1 MQLIGKIIA
10 GTSTTIT
17 TKQGSKLDKTRL
29 KILDV
34 GDETAGDVNVYWVDF
49 MGDAALTAEQL
60 DKVNHQDATIEIRR
74 ISASLYNGKAYM
86 NISGGMILLGGN
98 PVQEKLVEAF
108 LNRSK

>member
-17 TKQGSKLDKTRL
+17 TKQGAKLDKTRL

-34 GDETAGDVNVYWVDF
+34 GDETSGDVNVYWADF
-49 MGDAALTAEQL
+49 MGDAALMAKQL

-74 ISASLYNGKAYM
+74 ISARCGSLRGIALPWSAMWVCAKW
-86 NISGGMILLGGN
+86 
-98 PVQEKLVEAF
+98 LVICQPTP
-108 LNRSK
+108 S

>member
-17 TKQGSKLDKTRL
+17 TKQGAKLDKTRL

-49 MGDAALTAEQL
+49 MGDAALSSAEL
-60 DKVNHQDATIEIRR
+60 DKVNHQEATIEIRR
-74 ISASLYNGKAYM
+74 ITASLYNGKAYM
-86 NISGGMILLGGN
+86 NISGGMILLGGS
-98 PVQEKLVEAF
+98 PVQPKLEAAF
-108 LNRSK
+108 LNRNK